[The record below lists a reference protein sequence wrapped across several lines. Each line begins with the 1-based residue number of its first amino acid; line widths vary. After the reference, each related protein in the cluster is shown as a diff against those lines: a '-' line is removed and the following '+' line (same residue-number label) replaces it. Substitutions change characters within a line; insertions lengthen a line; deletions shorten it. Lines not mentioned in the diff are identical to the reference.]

1 MPTCSIFVKE
11 KSSVSKK
18 TIEQVV
24 FFIFT
29 KMKKK
34 GHVSVHTVSKQTIR
48 RLNRVY
54 RGKDSVTDVLSF
66 SVDDEQKGED
76 HDWGD
81 LFLCEDQVL
90 KQAKEFSISF
100 EEEFFRMLAHGMLH
114 LFGYDH
120 EEKKDADVMF
130 PLQEKLL
137 KQIVHI

>member
-1 MPTCSIFVKE
+1 MPTCSIFIDI

-18 TIEQVV
+18 TIERVV
-24 FFIFT
+24 FFIFK

-34 GHVSVHTVSKQTIR
+34 GHVSVHIVGKQAIQ
-48 RLNRVY
+48 RLNRVH

-66 SVDDEQKGED
+66 GVDDVQKGEQ

-81 LFLCEDQVL
+81 LFLCEDQIR

-100 EEEFFRMLAHGMLH
+100 EEEFFRMLVHGNLH

-120 EEKKDADVMF
+120 EEKKDAQIMF
-130 PLQEKLL
+130 SQQEKIL
-137 KQIVHI
+137 KSILHV